1 MLKRSIEYILKTAL
15 KISPIVLLKGAR
27 QVGKSTLA
35 MSLSKNYIV
44 LDDVS
49 TRISAKDDPNR
60 FIQNLEK
67 PICIDEI
74 QKAPELLESL
84 KLYID
89 KHRKNGDFL
98 ITGSANILDMKA
110 AKDTLAGR
118 IIELIISSKLCKLM

>member
-1 MLKRSIEYILKTAL
+1 
-15 KISPIVLLKGAR
+15 
-27 QVGKSTLA
+27 

-60 FIQNLEK
+60 FIENLET